1 MRRTWGAVVVCFLLV
16 PRAAFGIEADRDI
29 ALLYVEA
36 AYDAYEEGRLDRA
49 RRLAGVAREFAPESS
64 DSLYLAALIA
74 AENRDETRS
83 AIALAGRAAELG
95 AWRLFGD
102 PHANVLRARLL
113 NRVGE
118 PEEAERIL
126 AETHLSP
133 ATPADLRASSS
144 FERARALDAMG
155 REAERD
161 GIVELAA
168 DRFPDDPRFLWFAL
182 RSEPFPSMEYRRRL
196 ERFMDT
202 DAPSSYGPDLDEL
215 LFEYGMRA
223 PVTEEA
229 AWALAMLEERE
240 WGEARIAELWLEVD
254 RDRAVERFVELDGWA
269 DYRTGREL
277 LAHLDTE
284 AGERLRGLARSF
296 SGVSVVDGDRDGV
309 WNERITADAGVIE
322 RWERDSDQDGVAELD
337 LELSGGEPAS
347 VRLVTPGRPAV
358 ELEYDQY
365 PFVSNARISTEAGSE
380 LFVLRP
386 RSVRLETV
394 VELPAAGPLFGSDLV
409 LADAPRAVE
418 RSELVAAA
426 VRIDLQR
433 DDGTVYE
440 RVYREGGVAR
450 QTLRDAN
457 GDGAWDHLLL
467 TDGGFA
473 TSGVRDLDGDG
484 YFEIA
489 EGYRNGRLVAL
500 AVDADGDGK
509 PEVFEREVG
518 VPVREWDLNGDGAI
532 DVREFSWWTDS
543 VIREFPIAE
552 QRR

>member
-1 MRRTWGAVVVCFLLV
+1 MRRTWGAVVVCLLLV
-16 PRAAFGIEADRDI
+16 PPAASGTEADRDI
-29 ALLYVEA
+29 ALLYVET

-49 RRLAGVAREFAPESS
+49 RRLADVAREFAPESS

-74 AENRDETRS
+74 AENRRETRS
-83 AIALAGRAAELG
+83 AIELAGRAAERG
-95 AWRLFGD
+95 AWRLFD
-102 PHANVLRARLL
+102 QLHANVLRARLW

-118 PEEAERIL
+118 PEEADRIL

-133 ATPADLRASSS
+133 AMPADLRASSH

-168 DRFPDDPRFLWFAL
+168 DRFPDDPRFFWFAL
-182 RSEPFPSMEYRRRL
+182 RSEALPSMEYRRRL
-196 ERFMDT
+196 ERFLDIDT
-202 DAPSSYGPDLDEL
+202 RSSYGPDVDDL

-223 PVTEEA
+223 PVAKEA
-229 AWALAMLEERE
+229 AWALEMLEERE

-254 RDRAVERFVELDGWA
+254 PERALERFVELDGWS

-277 LAHLDTE
+277 LARLDEE
-284 AGERLRGLARSF
+284 AAERLLDRAKSF
-296 SGVSVVDGDRDGV
+296 SGVSTIDNDRDGM

-322 RWERDSDQDGVAELD
+322 RWERDADQDGVAELD

-347 VRLVTPGRPAV
+347 VRLASPGLPAV
-358 ELEYDQY
+358 ELEYEQY
-365 PFVSNARISTEAGSE
+365 PFVSSARMSTEVGSE
-380 LFVLRP
+380 VFVLRP
-386 RSVRLETV
+386 RSVRFETV
-394 VELPAAGPLFGSDLV
+394 VDLPASGPLFASDMA
-409 LADAPRAVE
+409 LADAPRAIE
-418 RSELVAAA
+418 RSELVAAS

-433 DDGTVYE
+433 DDETVFE
-440 RVYREGGVAR
+440 RVYREGGAAR
-450 QTLRDAN
+450 EILRDAN
-457 GDGAWDHLLL
+457 GDGAWDHLIL

-473 TSGVRDLDGDG
+473 TSGVRDLDNDG
-484 YFEIA
+484 YFEVA

-500 AVDADGDGK
+500 AVDADGDGD

-543 VIREFPIAE
+543 VIREFPVAE

>member
-1 MRRTWGAVVVCFLLV
+1 MRRTWGAVVVCLLLV
-16 PRAAFGIEADRDI
+16 PPAASGTEADRDI
-29 ALLYVEA
+29 ALLYVET

-49 RRLAGVAREFAPESS
+49 RRLADVAREFAPESS

-74 AENRDETRS
+74 AENRRETRS
-83 AIALAGRAAELG
+83 AIELAGRAAERG
-95 AWRLFGD
+95 AWRLFD
-102 PHANVLRARLL
+102 QLHANVLRARLW

-118 PEEAERIL
+118 PEEADRIL

-133 ATPADLRASSS
+133 AMPADLRASSH

-168 DRFPDDPRFLWFAL
+168 DRFPDDPRFFWFAL
-182 RSEPFPSMEYRRRL
+182 RSEAFPSMEYRRRL
-196 ERFMDT
+196 ERFLDI
-202 DAPSSYGPDLDEL
+202 DARSSYGPDVDDL

-223 PVTEEA
+223 PVAKEA
-229 AWALAMLEERE
+229 AWALEMLEERE

-254 RDRAVERFVELDGWA
+254 PERALERFVELDGWS

-277 LAHLDTE
+277 LARLDEE
-284 AGERLRGLARSF
+284 AAERLLDRAKSF
-296 SGVSVVDGDRDGV
+296 SGVSTIDNDRDGM

-322 RWERDSDQDGVAELD
+322 RWERDADQDGVAELD

-347 VRLVTPGRPAV
+347 VRLASPGLPAV
-358 ELEYDQY
+358 ELEYEQY
-365 PFVSNARISTEAGSE
+365 PFVSSARMSTEVGSE
-380 LFVLRP
+380 VFVLRP
-386 RSVRLETV
+386 RSVRFETV
-394 VELPAAGPLFGSDLV
+394 VDLPASGPLFASDMA
-409 LADAPRAVE
+409 LADAPRAIE
-418 RSELVAAA
+418 RSELVAAS

-433 DDGTVYE
+433 DDETVFE
-440 RVYREGGVAR
+440 RVYREGGAAR
-450 QTLRDAN
+450 EILRDAN
-457 GDGAWDHLLL
+457 GDGAWDHLIL

-473 TSGVRDLDGDG
+473 TSGVRDLDNDG
-484 YFEIA
+484 YFEVA

-500 AVDADGDGK
+500 AVDADGDGD

-543 VIREFPIAE
+543 VIREFPVAE